1 MKEELVHSLGCHNCP
16 MLVVLHSSICEK
28 NRVLSE
34 SLRLVIPITP
44 RPLDLS
50 GELAVHLEVQSGDFV
65 IRRVENLLPKVEV
78 ATIWGKGDVGD
89 AVNLK
94 TNIRRGYRLNRYYE
108 RAVCFVRYSHMIFLG
123 TAILEL
129 RRGRQFTCRD

>member
-1 MKEELVHSLGCHNCP
+1 

-44 RPLDLS
+44 RPLDLG

-94 TNIRRGYRLNRYYE
+94 TNIRRG
-108 RAVCFVRYSHMIFLG
+108 F
-123 TAILEL
+123 
-129 RRGRQFTCRD
+129 